1 MKTRIKVC
9 GLTNL
14 GDALAAR
21 ELGAFA
27 LGFIFAESR
36 RRVSPT
42 VAKEIIDQLRKSNFQ
57 TPQMIGVFV
66 DENLETVLSTVAETG
81 LSGVQLHGAES
92 PEYVSNLRKAQPT
105 LFIIKAI
112 TITAEGFTQ
121 LPQAFEDCDCLL
133 FDSNESRESD
143 RPRSLVQ
150 WQRLRGLGKEK
161 PYFIAGGLRADN
173 LAPLLTTLAPY
184 GVDVGSGIESGPGTK
199 DLSEMKKFFVVAGE
213 LYV

>member
-42 VAKEIIDQLRKSNFQ
+42 VAKEIVDQLRKSNFQ

-66 DENLETVLSTVAETG
+66 DENLETVLSTVIEVG
-81 LSGVQLHGAES
+81 LSGVQLHGNES
-92 PEYVSNLRKAQPT
+92 PEYVSSLRKARPT

-121 LPQAFEDCDCLL
+121 SPHAFEDCDCLL
-133 FDSNESRESD
+133 FDSDESRDSD

-161 PYFIAGGLRADN
+161 SYFIAGGLRTDN
-173 LAPLLTTLAPY
+173 LASLLTTLAPY
-184 GVDVGSGIESGPGTK
+184 GVDVASGIESGPGKK
-199 DLSEMKKFFVVAGE
+199 DLSEMKKFFAVVGE

>member
-1 MKTRIKVC
+1 M
-9 GLTNL
+9 NL

-21 ELGAFA
+21 DLGAFA

-36 RRVSPT
+36 RRVSPA
-42 VAKEIIDQLRKSNFQ
+42 VAKEIIDQLRKSNSQ
-57 TPQMIGVFV
+57 GPQMVGVFL
-66 DENLETVLSTVAETG
+66 DENLETVLSTVVEAG
-81 LSGVQLHGAES
+81 LSGVQLHGSES
-92 PEYVSNLRKAQPT
+92 PEYVSSLRKAQPT

-121 LPQAFEDCDCLL
+121 SPQAFEHCDCLL
-133 FDSNESRESD
+133 FDSDESRGSD

-150 WQRLRGLGKEK
+150 WRKLHGLGKEK

-184 GVDVGSGIESGPGTK
+184 GLDVASGVESGPGKK
-199 DLSEMKKFFVVAGE
+199 DLGEMKKFFAAAGE